1 MNFKT
6 WRMGQLIATFA
17 GLALLSAGC
26 GLMAPKAEH
35 YVAPALGTIWANSVA
50 RSGSFGSGTVQT
62 RGKRGERML
71 QGSPMIEFEGAAGT
85 ILARPNGD
93 WLGMYK
99 GDTPMVTW
107 DPPLHW
113 EWPIE
118 VGKSWT
124 RAQRVTNH
132 ATKQTTSY
140 EITQKVE
147 AYEDVTVPAGTFKTF
162 RISTVNTLGD
172 DNMVWFSPNLGIFVK
187 QVNKRTDKHALG
199 AGTQTSELIG
209 YTRGTQ

>member
-1 MNFKT
+1 MLLNI
-6 WRMGQLIATFA
+6 WRAGQLVAACA

-26 GLMAPKAEH
+26 GLMAPKAER
-35 YVAPALGTIWANSVA
+35 YVAPALGTVWVNSVE
-50 RSGSFGSGTVQT
+50 RTGSYGSGAIQA

-71 QGSPMIEFEGAAGT
+71 QGSPVIEFDGATGT

-93 WLGMYK
+93 WLGIYK

-113 EWPIE
+113 LWPIE

-132 ATKQTTSY
+132 GTKLTTSY

-172 DNMVWFSPNLGIFVK
+172 ENTVWFSPNLGIFVK
-187 QVNKRTDKHALG
+187 QVNKRTNKHALG
-199 AGTQTSELIG
+199 VGTQSSELIG
-209 YTRGTQ
+209 YTRGAQ

>member
-1 MNFKT
+1 MDGRSGLQ
-6 WRMGQLIATFA
+6 WRLKV
-17 GLALLSAGC
+17 ALVALTLLGAGC

-35 YVAPALGTIWANSVA
+35 YVAPALGTIWVNSVE
-50 RSGSFGSGTVQT
+50 RSGSFGSGTIQT

-71 QGSPMIEFEGAAGT
+71 HGSPVIQFDGAAGSL
-85 ILARPNGD
+85 LARPNGD

-99 GDTPMVTW
+99 GDTPMMTW

-113 EWPIE
+113 QWPIE

-132 ATKQTTSY
+132 GTKQTTSY
-140 EITQKVE
+140 ELTQKVE

-162 RISTVNTLGD
+162 RISTVSTLGD
-172 DNMVWFSPNLGIFVK
+172 ESMVWFSPNLGIFVK
-187 QVNKRTDKHALG
+187 QVNKRTEKHAQG
-199 AGTQTSELIG
+199 VGTQTSELVG
-209 YTRGTQ
+209 YTRGN